1 MIYSSPGPD
10 PGYNP
15 IAPIVGIVEPGF
27 LPGFTW
33 SQSGVFKEA
42 AGRCTAATVYCIA
55 GVISSVTT
63 RLTMATR
70 RKSTLWKHFTEV
82 QGCWCNVLY
91 YITLL
96 FTTLFFIFINL
107 AGSGSKII

>member
-15 IAPIVGIVEPGF
+15 TAPMVGIVEPGF

-42 AGRCTAATVYCIA
+42 AGRCIAATVYCIA
-55 GVISSVTT
+55 GVIIWCYYQTYYGYKKEVHPLETLYGGS
-63 RLTMATR
+63 RL
-70 RKSTLWKHFTEV
+70 LV
-82 QGCWCNVLY
+82 
-91 YITLL
+91 
-96 FTTLFFIFINL
+96 
-107 AGSGSKII
+107 